1 MILTQIIP
9 KELKQFLIKKNA
21 YNQCVHN
28 MSAEM
33 ISHYTQHRVERHTLA
48 SLFLW
53 NESPEDYS
61 YWYALQNEYMEENH
75 ETNPSHNKGT

>member
-21 YNQCVHN
+21 YNQCIHN
-28 MSAEM
+28 MDTRM
-33 ISHYTQHRVERHTLA
+33 IAYYAQHMDEGNILP

-53 NESPEDYS
+53 NESPEGYN
-61 YWYALQNEYMEENH
+61 YWYALQDEYMGDSY
-75 ETNPSHNKGT
+75 ETSPFNT